1 MMFCSLISGIS
12 KLDAKI
18 FGKVGLKTL
27 TYYIGTTTLAV
38 GEGLVWI
45 LGVRPGT
52 TVEPT
57 EDKNIKKRYYS
68 GMDGL
73 LDVIR

>member
-1 MMFCSLISGIS
+1 M
-12 KLDAKI
+12 DAKI

-27 TYYIGTTTLAV
+27 AYYIGTTTLAV

-45 LGVRPGT
+45 LSVRPGT

>member
-1 MMFCSLISGIS
+1 MFCSLISGIS
-12 KLDAKI
+12 KLDSKI
-18 FGKVGLKTL
+18 FGEVGLKTL

-38 GEGLVWI
+38 GEGLIWI

-57 EDKNIKKRYYS
+57 EDKNIKKNNYS
-68 GMDGL
+68 FLDGL
-73 LDVIR
+73 MDVIR